1 MALKQ
6 DGTVVAW
13 GDSDDG
19 QTDVPAGLS
28 GVVAI
33 AGGGEH
39 TVVLKSDGTVVAWG
53 DSSSGQ
59 TTIPAGLSGVTAI
72 AAGYFYTVA
81 LKSDGTVVAWGANGS
96 GQTTIADTVK
106 FEKNHT
112 KFESNSNILTTS
124 NIQFLI
130 LSEPTASYK
139 SAFYDYSV
147 SSGSNIRA
155 GSLTTVFVGGSI
167 QYYQTTTADIGNTSN
182 LTMSVGINSGNIQLS
197 SSVSTTTGWTVKAM
211 ARYI

>member
-1 MALKQ
+1 MAAGGSHTVALKQ

-13 GDSDDG
+13 GLNG
-19 QTDVPAGLS
+19 Q
-28 GVVAI
+28 
-33 AGGGEH
+33 
-39 TVVLKSDGTVVAWG
+39 
-53 DSSSGQ
+53 GQ
-59 TTIPAGLSGVTAI
+59 TTIPAGLIGVVAI
-72 AAGYFYTVA
+72 AAGGDHTVA
-81 LKSDGTVVAWGANGS
+81 LKQDGTVVAWGHNQY

-112 KFESNSNILTTS
+112 KFESNSNILTAS

-182 LTMSVGINSGNIQLS
+182 LTMSVGINSGSIQLS